1 MSVLF
6 SLEADCLG
14 LHEQGATDPD
24 WKRSIE
30 KYRMKYKYVAD
41 CSTYGYL
48 PKAVV
53 HDSIK
58 VYVKKDAEASAKECT
73 ERFGYEVHL
82 PSIQA
87 LREYADRWAGLHD
100 VMTIEEG
107 ELFRVDTLRRVWVHC
122 FQGERNFPE
131 EKATRLVT
139 MNIQRH
145 EPEKVFSIENGNRLV
160 KEVF

>member
-14 LHEQGATDPD
+14 LHEQGATDPN
-24 WKRSIE
+24 WKQSIE
-30 KYRMKYKYVAD
+30 EYRTRYKYVAD

-82 PSIQA
+82 PSVQA
-87 LREYADRWAGLHD
+87 LREYADDWASLHG
-100 VMTIEEG
+100 VMTIEEN
-107 ELFRVDTLRRVWVHC
+107 ELFKVDTLRRVWVHC
-122 FQGERNFPE
+122 FQNERAFPE
-131 EKATRLVT
+131 EKAARLVT

>member
-14 LHEQGATDPD
+14 LHEQGATDPN
-24 WKRSIE
+24 WKQSIE
-30 KYRMKYKYVAD
+30 EYRTRYKYVAD

-58 VYVKKDAEASAKECT
+58 VYVKKDAEASAKECA

-82 PSIQA
+82 PSVQA
-87 LREYADRWAGLHD
+87 LREYADAWASLHG
-100 VMTIEEG
+100 VMTIEEN
-107 ELFRVDTLRRVWVHC
+107 ELFKVDTLRRVWVHC
-122 FQGERNFPE
+122 FQNERAFPE
-131 EKATRLVT
+131 EKASRLVT

>member
-14 LHEQGATDPD
+14 LHEQGANDPD

-30 KYRMKYKYVAD
+30 KYRMRYKYVAD

-73 ERFGYEVHL
+73 ERFGYEVDADSL
-82 PSIQA
+82 SNI
-87 LREYADRWAGLHD
+87 REYADQWASLNG
-100 VMTIEEG
+100 VMTVEDG
-107 ELFRVDTLRRVWVHC
+107 ELFKLDTLRRVWVHC
-122 FQGERNFPE
+122 FKNERAFPE
-131 EKATRLVT
+131 EKAARLIT

-145 EPEKVFSIENGNRLV
+145 EPEKVFSIENGGRLL
-160 KEVF
+160 KEVI

>member
-14 LHEQGATDPD
+14 LHEQGATDPN
-24 WKRSIE
+24 WKQSIE
-30 KYRMKYKYVAD
+30 GYRMRYKYVAD

-73 ERFGYEVHL
+73 ERFGYEVDADSL
-82 PSIQA
+82 SNI
-87 LREYADRWAGLHD
+87 REYADQWASLNG
-100 VMTIEEG
+100 VMTVEDG
-107 ELFRVDTLRRVWVHC
+107 ELFKLDTLRRVWVHC
-122 FQGERNFPE
+122 FKNERAFPE
-131 EKATRLVT
+131 EKAARLIT

-145 EPEKVFSIENGNRLV
+145 EPEKVFSIENGGRLL
-160 KEVF
+160 KEVI

>member
-6 SLEADCLG
+6 SLETDCLG
-14 LHEQGATDPD
+14 LHEQGATDPN
-24 WKRSIE
+24 WKQSIE
-30 KYRMKYKYVAD
+30 EYRTRYKYVAD

-53 HDSIK
+53 DDSVK
-58 VYVKKDAEASAKECT
+58 VYVKKNPESSAKECT

-82 PSIQA
+82 PSVQA
-87 LREYADRWAGLHD
+87 LREYADAWASLHG
-100 VMTIEEG
+100 VMTIEEN
-107 ELFRVDTLRRVWVHC
+107 ELFKVDTLRRVWVHC
-122 FQGERNFPE
+122 FQNERAFPE
-131 EKATRLVT
+131 EKAERLVT

-145 EPEKVFSIENGNRLV
+145 EPEKVFSIENGDRLV

>member
-6 SLEADCLG
+6 SLEADCIG
-14 LHEQGATDPD
+14 LHEQGATDPN
-24 WKRSIE
+24 WKQSIE
-30 KYRMKYKYVAD
+30 EYRMRYKYIAD

-53 HDSIK
+53 EDSVK

-82 PSIQA
+82 PSVQA
-87 LREYADRWAGLHD
+87 LREYADSWASLHG
-100 VMTIEEG
+100 VMVVEEN
-107 ELFRVDTLRRVWVHC
+107 ELFKLDTLRRVWVHC
-122 FQGERNFPE
+122 FQNERAFPE
-131 EKATRLVT
+131 EKAARLVT

>member
-6 SLEADCLG
+6 SLEADCIG
-14 LHEQGATDPD
+14 LHEQGATDPN
-24 WKRSIE
+24 WKQSIE
-30 KYRMKYKYVAD
+30 EYRMRYKYVAD

-48 PKAVV
+48 PKAVAD
-53 HDSIK
+53 DSVK

-82 PSIQA
+82 PSVQA
-87 LREYADRWAGLHD
+87 LREYADSWASLHG
-100 VMTIEEG
+100 VMIVEEN
-107 ELFRVDTLRRVWVHC
+107 ELFKLDTLRRVWVHC
-122 FQGERNFPE
+122 FQNERAFPE
-131 EKATRLVT
+131 EKAARLVT